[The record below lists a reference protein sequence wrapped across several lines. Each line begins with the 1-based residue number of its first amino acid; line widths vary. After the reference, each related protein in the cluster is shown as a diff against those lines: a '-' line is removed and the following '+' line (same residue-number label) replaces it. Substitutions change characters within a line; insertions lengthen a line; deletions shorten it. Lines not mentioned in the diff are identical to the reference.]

1 VISPFR
7 KSNFDPDYR
16 KLEING
22 GRNNMIELMFPDF
35 EVLIHLQ
42 YNDFGKMLE
51 NKILLETASYVLAE
65 STEYQGV
72 KDYHWSFK
80 TWEEAVSAAN
90 ALKKYCDNPNVIL
103 LKAKAN
109 YNIDIEPIVLKNT
122 IIKST

>member
-1 VISPFR
+1 M
-7 KSNFDPDYR
+7 PDLR
-16 KLEING
+16 
-22 GRNNMIELMFPDF
+22 FPDF
-35 EVLIHLQ
+35 EVLIHIQ

-51 NKILLETASYVLAE
+51 NKILLETSSYDLDE

-90 ALKKYCDNPNVIL
+90 SLKKYCDNPNVIL

-109 YNIDIEPIVLKNT
+109 YNTDIEPVVFKNT
-122 IIKST
+122 ITKSN